1 MERKKENIFDFI
13 EKCIAYITG
22 ISGDKGSV
30 SEGDFLEDA
39 DRFRDKGYFLER
51 MKEGVRFSPEVYYP
65 EFRKSTYGYRFRR
78 RLYKISSMA
87 AVVVALL
94 STGYYFIGKSG
105 ERCGDDGIV
114 PIHSKAYIKLEDGK
128 IFYLD
133 GLKTAVFSERENV
146 KIVQDS
152 GKIVYRTRRPYKHE
166 IFNELNVPKGG
177 EYVLELSDGT
187 TVWMNADSKL
197 RYPVNF
203 SAEERVVY
211 LTGEAF
217 FSVVENK
224 NKPFVVCASGGRIS
238 VLGTEFNVRNYPDED
253 RMQTTLVSG
262 IVEYEAENCEKIRL
276 QPGYQAEHIFGTSQT
291 VLRKVNVDDF
301 ISWKEGIYLFD
312 KTPLSEIMRTLSRNY
327 DVGIVYE
334 DEHLKTIRFSGKLK
348 KYGNIEDFLRFIELA
363 ERVCFKIRGKEVH
376 IFNR

>member
-224 NKPFVVCASGGRIS
+224 NKPFVVCASGG
-238 VLGTEFNVRNYPDED
+238 E
-253 RMQTTLVSG
+253 
-262 IVEYEAENCEKIRL
+262 
-276 QPGYQAEHIFGTSQT
+276 
-291 VLRKVNVDDF
+291 
-301 ISWKEGIYLFD
+301 YLFWARSSMCGIIRM
-312 KTPLSEIMRTLSRNY
+312 KTVCKLLSFRVLWNMRR
-327 DVGIVYE
+327 
-334 DEHLKTIRFSGKLK
+334 KTVK
-348 KYGNIEDFLRFIELA
+348 KYVCSPDIRRNIFSELLKPFS
-363 ERVCFKIRGKEVH
+363 ER
-376 IFNR
+376 